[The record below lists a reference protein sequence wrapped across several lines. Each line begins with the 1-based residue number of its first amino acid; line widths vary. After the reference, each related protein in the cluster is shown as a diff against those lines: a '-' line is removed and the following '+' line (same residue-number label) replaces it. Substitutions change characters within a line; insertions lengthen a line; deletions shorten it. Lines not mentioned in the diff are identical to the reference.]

1 MEHLKSGC
9 YFHIYNRGNN
19 KELVFFNDEN
29 YFYFLRL
36 FKKHVSEIAEVYS
49 YCLLPNHFHF
59 LIKIKDE
66 HKLPNKYVE
75 DENKLHQP
83 FSNLFNAYTKAINNS
98 QQRTGSLFQR
108 NYRKNQIKDDKQLQN
123 TIIYINTNSN
133 HHGLEDYKLYRYS
146 SFKALTTTN
155 NKTSI
160 NKELIG
166 QYFDNVSNFKTVLE
180 YKKESI
186 EILDNLE

>member
-1 MEHLKSGC
+1 MEHLKIGC

-19 KELVFFNDEN
+19 KGIVFFNDEN

-59 LIKIKDE
+59 LIKIKDVNE
-66 HKLPNKYVE
+66 LPEKYVK
-75 DENKLHQP
+75 DESKLHQP
-83 FSNLFNAYTKAINNS
+83 FSNLFNAYTKAINKN

-108 NYRKNQIKDDKQLQN
+108 NYRKVKINDEKQLQN

-133 HHGLEDYKLYRYS
+133 HHGLEDYKSYKYS
-146 SFKALTTTN
+146 SFKALTSN
-155 NKTSI
+155 GKTSI
-160 NKELIG
+160 NKELVG
-166 QYFDNVSNFKTVLE
+166 LYFDNVSNFKSVLE

-186 EILDNLE
+186 EISDNLE